1 MNKIEAGIGTYF
13 GTKPNHTQFS
23 NKGYC
28 PLESLFPP
36 ERPKVI
42 KIYDGPTTCLVIKLK
57 SYLGTFSPMVP
68 TVFI

>member
-28 PLESLFPP
+28 PLEFLFPP
-36 ERPKVI
+36 ERRKVV
-42 KIYDGPTTCLVIKLK
+42 KIYDEPKLVL
-57 SYLGTFSPMVP
+57 
-68 TVFI
+68 